1 MNNLRGVLYAVVSSA
16 TFGLIPL
23 FSIPL
28 LQGGMSSPA
37 ILFYRFGLAAAMM
50 GLIALATRRP
60 LRITWPQTGTLL
72 LLGAMY
78 SVTALG
84 LLRSYTYIPSSVA
97 TTINFLYPLGVAIVM
112 TLFFREKN
120 SVWLLVAILISLVGV
135 ALLSWGDIGGPQSDR
150 AIVGVGFAG
159 ATVLTYTIYIVGVK
173 KSRISRLDPM
183 IQAFY
188 VLLFSACF
196 FLVYALSTTGAPL
209 PGKWHLWQNLLLL
222 ALVPTVVSN
231 LTLVLALILT
241 TGGFTY
247 FQNAKQV
254 SRYLGICPTYE
265 QSGTSVNIRGHI
277 NRNGDAYTRGLLY
290 IAAWPASR
298 FNAQCKETY
307 TRLRQNG
314 KPGKL
319 AMIAVANK
327 LVRQAFAVV
336 AHDKEYIDGFVS
348 NRP

>member
-1 MNNLRGVLYAVVSSA
+1 
-16 TFGLIPL
+16 
-23 FSIPL
+23 
-28 LQGGMSSPA
+28 MSDDYLKHSQHRNRNHHP
-37 ILFYRFGLAAAMM
+37 
-50 GLIALATRRP
+50 
-60 LRITWPQTGTLL
+60 
-72 LLGAMY
+72 
-78 SVTALG
+78 
-84 LLRSYTYIPSSVA
+84 
-97 TTINFLYPLGVAIVM
+97 
-112 TLFFREKN
+112 
-120 SVWLLVAILISLVGV
+120 
-135 ALLSWGDIGGPQSDR
+135 
-150 AIVGVGFAG
+150 
-159 ATVLTYTIYIVGVK
+159 
-173 KSRISRLDPM
+173 
-183 IQAFY
+183 
-188 VLLFSACF
+188 
-196 FLVYALSTTGAPL
+196 
-209 PGKWHLWQNLLLL
+209 
-222 ALVPTVVSN
+222 
-231 LTLVLALILT
+231 
-241 TGGFTY
+241 
-247 FQNAKQV
+247 QNAKQV

>member
-84 LLRSYTYIPSSVA
+84 LLCSYTYIPSSVA

-173 KSRISRLDPM
+173 K
-183 IQAFY
+183 AVF
-188 VLLFSACF
+188 
-196 FLVYALSTTGAPL
+196 
-209 PGKWHLWQNLLLL
+209 PG
-222 ALVPTVVSN
+222 S
-231 LTLVLALILT
+231 
-241 TGGFTY
+241 
-247 FQNAKQV
+247 
-254 SRYLGICPTYE
+254 
-265 QSGTSVNIRGHI
+265 IR
-277 NRNGDAYTRGLLY
+277 
-290 IAAWPASR
+290 
-298 FNAQCKETY
+298 
-307 TRLRQNG
+307 
-314 KPGKL
+314 
-319 AMIAVANK
+319 
-327 LVRQAFAVV
+327 
-336 AHDKEYIDGFVS
+336 
-348 NRP
+348 

>member
-1 MNNLRGVLYAVVSSA
+1 MPAPVPDKGA
-16 TFGLIPL
+16 THTVDETIKFLEKRRDRL
-23 FSIPL
+23 QSELTDLVEVEFSRQLAL
-28 LQGGMSSPA
+28 LTTIKGIG
-37 ILFYRFGLAAAMM
+37 IT
-50 GLIALATRRP
+50 LAT
-60 LRITWPQTGTLL
+60 
-72 LLGAMY
+72 
-78 SVTALG
+78 
-84 LLRSYTYIPSSVA
+84 
-97 TTINFLYPLGVAIVM
+97 
-112 TLFFREKN
+112 
-120 SVWLLVAILISLVGV
+120 
-135 ALLSWGDIGGPQSDR
+135 
-150 AIVGVGFAG
+150 
-159 ATVLTYTIYIVGVK
+159 
-173 KSRISRLDPM
+173 
-183 IQAFY
+183 
-188 VLLFSACF
+188 
-196 FLVYALSTTGAPL
+196 
-209 PGKWHLWQNLLLL
+209 
-222 ALVPTVVSN
+222 
-231 LTLVLALILT
+231 ALILT

-277 NRNGDAYTRGLLY
+277 NRNGDAYTRGLLYIAAWLLY